1 MQKILRIVEIEATT
15 RAEAQLMDST
25 ISLDGLVAEWEHQED
40 GRRWCY
46 VDGSWKDQ
54 DKFIEQG

>member
-1 MQKILRIVEIEATT
+1 MDYAVHYKNTNEHLQKILPIVEIETTT

-40 GRRWCY
+40 GRR
-46 VDGSWKDQ
+46 
-54 DKFIEQG
+54 